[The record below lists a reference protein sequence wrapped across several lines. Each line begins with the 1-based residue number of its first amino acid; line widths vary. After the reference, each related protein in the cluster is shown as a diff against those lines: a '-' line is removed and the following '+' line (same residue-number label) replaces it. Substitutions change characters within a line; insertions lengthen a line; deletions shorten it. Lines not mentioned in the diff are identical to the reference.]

1 MSVRARLDRLP
12 CASLGHLPTPLQRL
26 NRLEQFLGGPELW
39 VKRDDC
45 TGLGLGGN
53 KVRKLEYLCG
63 DALAQGASTLITYGA
78 VQSNHAR
85 QTAAAAARLGLGCE
99 LMLSRLVPRRSQEYE
114 CSGNIF
120 LDRILGARTHVF
132 DHPEQ
137 AEAEAA
143 DLIRRIEA
151 GGERCYE
158 IPPGGSSVVGS
169 LGYVRAGL
177 ELATQLSEAGVS
189 PTRVVTAAATLGTM
203 AGLATG
209 LHAAGVEAEVI
220 GVPVYR
226 PGAERTAVLTGLI
239 DGLADLLGAEPPRSW
254 RFEDGYIGEGYGLP
268 TPQMREA
275 VELCARTE
283 GLVLDPVYTGK
294 AMAGLIGLIRS
305 GHIGSGETVVFVHT
319 GGTPGLFA
327 YRDTFE

>member
-12 CASLGHLPTPLQRL
+12 FVSLGHLPTPLERL

-63 DALAQGASTLITYGA
+63 DAVAQGASTLVTYGA

-99 LMLSRLVPRRSQEYE
+99 LMLSRLVPRRSDEYE
-114 CSGNIF
+114 SSGNF
-120 LDRILGARTHVF
+120 LLDRIMGARTHLVEG
-132 DHPEQ
+132 PEQ

-143 DLIRRIEA
+143 QLIGHIEA
-151 GGERCYE
+151 GGGSCYE

-177 ELATQLSEAGVS
+177 ELATQLTAAGAS
-189 PTRVVTAAATLGTM
+189 PTRIVTAAATVGTM

-209 LHAAGVEAEVI
+209 LRAAGIGAEVI
-220 GVPVYR
+220 GVSVYR
-226 PGAERTAVLTGLI
+226 PGAERTPVLTELI
-239 DGLADLLGAEPPRSW
+239 DGLVDLLGGEPPRNW
-254 RFEDGYIGEGYGLP
+254 RFEDGYLGEAYGLP
-268 TPQMREA
+268 TSQMREA
-275 VELCARTE
+275 VEICARTE

-305 GHIGSGETVVFVHT
+305 GQIGSAETVVFLHT
-319 GGTPGLFA
+319 GGAPGLFA
-327 YRDTFE
+327 YRDVFE